1 MLCLLVWW
9 PAAVACLPGCRLL
22 GWGNTT
28 DAGGGGVD
36 TRGDEEVRVEK
47 KKTVEKNIK

>member
-1 MLCLLVWW
+1 MML
-9 PAAVACLPGCRLL
+9 AVACLHGCRLL
-22 GWGNTT
+22 GNTM

-47 KKTVEKNIK
+47 NKTIEKKNVKRDHHLIF

>member
-1 MLCLLVWW
+1 MM
-9 PAAVACLPGCRLL
+9 
-22 GWGNTT
+22 

-47 KKTVEKNIK
+47 KKTTKKNVKWDQHFDFF